1 MRNELSIDR
10 ASLPRHRE
18 QTTTARL
25 GPEGEVMDRI
35 ELRDTYR
42 KAQAAR
48 RAVTRALRRPRT
60 YRSAAKEIAWAGL
73 NLAMYPAG
81 VVGEALEPNE
91 DRGIAG
97 RFTPELPLRY
107 LDPEAASTPIVLLHG
122 YFHNRSAFLVV
133 RRALR
138 RAGFRHV
145 STMNYNVIGH
155 DVNELAEQLSAHV
168 DRVLEE
174 TGAHQ
179 VHLIGHSLGGLVA
192 RAYIQLCGAS
202 DKVHTCVTLGSPHG
216 GTYAAWAG
224 RGRAAR
230 DLRPGSDL
238 LERLEDAAPCDT
250 RFVAYYSNLDAMIIP
265 ASNAKIVSTNIRARN
280 VLVKDLGHMSFLIS
294 QTLLHSLVDD
304 LWGFDRPASGDAVT
318 ELSQRRGVAPA

>member
-1 MRNELSIDR
+1 MNRSEF
-10 ASLPRHRE
+10 RE
-18 QTTTARL
+18 N
-25 GPEGEVMDRI
+25 
-35 ELRDTYR
+35 YR

-60 YRSAAKEIAWAGL
+60 YRSAVKELAWAGL

-81 VVGEALEPNE
+81 VIGEALEPNE
-91 DRGIAG
+91 DRGLAG

-138 RAGFRHV
+138 RAGFRHI
-145 STMNYNVIGH
+145 STMNYNVIGN
-155 DVNELAEQLSAHV
+155 DVDELAQQLSAHV
-168 DRVLEE
+168 DHVLEE
-174 TGAHQ
+174 TGAHR

-192 RAYIQLCGAS
+192 RAYIQLHGGS
-202 DKVHTCVTLGSPHG
+202 DKIHTCITLGSPHG
-216 GTYAAWAG
+216 GTYAALAG
-224 RGRAAR
+224 RGKAAR

-238 LERLEDAAPCDT
+238 IERLETAPPCET

-265 ASNAKIVSTNIRARN
+265 ASNAKLVSTNVRARN

-294 QTLLHSLVDD
+294 QTLLRSLVDVLWHLDEPEPEPGITD
-304 LWGFDRPASGDAVT
+304 LS
-318 ELSQRRGVAPA
+318 ERRGVAPA

>member
-1 MRNELSIDR
+1 MKRSDIGEAYR
-10 ASLPRHRE
+10 QA
-18 QTTTARL
+18 QT
-25 GPEGEVMDRI
+25 
-35 ELRDTYR
+35 
-42 KAQAAR
+42 AR
-48 RAVTRALRRPRT
+48 RAVGRALRRPGT

-81 VVGEALEPNE
+81 VVSEVLEPNE
-91 DRGIAG
+91 DRGLAG

-107 LDPEAASTPIVLLHG
+107 LDPEAASTPIILLHG

-155 DVNELAEQLSAHV
+155 DVAELARQLSAHV
-168 DRVLEE
+168 DHVLSE

-192 RAYIQLCGAS
+192 RAYIQLYGGS
-202 DKVHTCVTLGSPHG
+202 QKVHTCVTLGSPHG

-238 LERLEDAAPCDT
+238 IERLEQAAPVET

-265 ASNAKIVSTNIRARN
+265 ASNAKIVSTNVRARN

-294 QTLLHSLVDD
+294 QTLLRSIVDVLWHLDEPEIEPGVTD
-304 LWGFDRPASGDAVT
+304 LSD
-318 ELSQRRGVAPA
+318 RRGIAPA